1 MDKKIKALIEKYS
14 DNEALLI
21 QLVVTAFARFNHL
34 ELGNGY
40 LSAFV
45 DAEMMNSK
53 QTLNSLQLNV
63 R

>member
-45 DAEMMNSK
+45 DAENDE
-53 QTLNSLQLNV
+53 L
-63 R
+63 